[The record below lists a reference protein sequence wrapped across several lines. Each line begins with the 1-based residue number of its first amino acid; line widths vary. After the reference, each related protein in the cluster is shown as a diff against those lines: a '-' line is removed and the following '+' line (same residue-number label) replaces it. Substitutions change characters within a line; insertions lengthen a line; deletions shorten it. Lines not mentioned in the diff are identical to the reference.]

1 MRRLIGV
8 EVENT
13 PNEIGV
19 RIRGFQEKLPAI
31 DSVLRQNDL
40 ILKVNNVDI
49 KNTFQFIQLIKESEI
64 NKKIKFHY
72 VKSQNI
78 NDDFEFNNSNIK
90 TLSLT
95 PKQIKSRVELRL
107 SYFPKEDLYL
117 EYLYDHRVQRPLD
130 LLDLVKLE
138 KDSDEWKRRQAIL
151 KSEVNEL
158 HNYYR
163 SIRKVRNNKVPLFD
177 YSQLYIVSNKKLKDN
192 VVKDIQEEFK
202 PNGLEDKDPP
212 IIKIASNFTFESSSY
227 SIKGE
232 VKDNSSGLIY
242 VEVDGMLSEVRNGV
256 FEIDRFSPV
265 DEQIEIVAIDKWE
278 IDQNHQ

>member
-95 PKQIKSRVELRL
+95 PKKIKYIFELRL

-117 EYLYDHRVQRPLD
+117 EYLYDH
-130 LLDLVKLE
+130 
-138 KDSDEWKRRQAIL
+138 
-151 KSEVNEL
+151 KSKEL
-158 HNYYR
+158 
-163 SIRKVRNNKVPLFD
+163 
-177 YSQLYIVSNKKLKDN
+177 
-192 VVKDIQEEFK
+192 
-202 PNGLEDKDPP
+202 
-212 IIKIASNFTFESSSY
+212 
-227 SIKGE
+227 
-232 VKDNSSGLIY
+232 
-242 VEVDGMLSEVRNGV
+242 
-256 FEIDRFSPV
+256 
-265 DEQIEIVAIDKWE
+265 
-278 IDQNHQ
+278 